1 MNTGSP
7 PSDSHKPMQNDAQ
20 DPRPGRRFSAP
31 DPGTDTNQ
39 HASANAPREDQVRNN
54 APGADEP
61 APGQYF
67 SPDTDSLPLVIDTP
81 DQDTHTERGLAESLS
96 RPRKR
101 RWGLL
106 GLLAGGVTLGAVELG
121 VSLPTS
127 LASGDWFG
135 LGWQTLGLV
144 AIGLGSGAL
153 LRELFRLR
161 RLRRHDKLREALNQ
175 LPQASHKRAL
185 ATAQALRQ
193 DLELDDD
200 HPHWQAFVAASQPHH
215 DGQDIQ
221 VLLDHHLLAPR
232 DREASRLISR
242 MSSETAVLVAV
253 SPLTLVDMA
262 LVAWRHLA
270 MIDRLSRLY
279 GLELNYA
286 SRLRLLRHVLR
297 DMAFAGVS
305 EMASDASMQLV
316 SMNLAG
322 KLSTRAAQGLGVGLL
337 GARLGLR
344 TQRLVRPLSFTEDQR
359 PRLSDLRSEM
369 WKRLRRLESRT
380 PESEQ

>member
-1 MNTGSP
+1 MTSSP
-7 PSDSHKPMQNDAQ
+7 QDQNQ
-20 DPRPGRRFSAP
+20 DPRPGRRFAMP
-31 DPGTDTNQ
+31 EQ
-39 HASANAPREDQVRNN
+39 
-54 APGADEP
+54 GAKPSQAEPAAP
-61 APGQYF
+61 APGVRF
-67 SPDTDSLPLVIDTP
+67 SPDAPSQPLVIDTP
-81 DQDTHTERGLAESLS
+81 DEESAAERGLADSLS

-106 GLLAGGVTLGAVELG
+106 GLLAGGVTLGVIELG
-121 VSLPTS
+121 LSLPAS
-127 LASGDWFG
+127 LAAGDWLS
-135 LGWQTLGLV
+135 LGWQSLGLV
-144 AIGLGSGAL
+144 AIGLGSVAL
-153 LRELFRLR
+153 IRELFRLR
-161 RLRRHDKLREALNQ
+161 RLRRHDRLREALDA
-175 LPQASHKRAL
+175 LPQADHRRAL
-185 ATAQALRQ
+185 TTAQSLRQ
-193 DLELDDD
+193 DLALDDD
-200 HPHWQAFVAASQPHH
+200 HPHWQAFLAASQPHH

-221 VLLDHHLLAPR
+221 ALLDHHLLAPR
-232 DREASRLISR
+232 DREARRLISR

-286 SRLRLLRHVLR
+286 ARLRLLRHVLR

-305 EMASDASMQLV
+305 EMASDASMQLL

-344 TQRLVRPLSFTEDQR
+344 TQRLVRPLAFTEDQR
-359 PRLSDLRSEM
+359 PRLSDLRSEL
-369 WKRLRRLESRT
+369 WQRLRRLETRASD
-380 PESEQ
+380 SNS

>member
-1 MNTGSP
+1 MNSRHSS
-7 PSDSHKPMQNDAQ
+7 SDTQKNNQRHNENQNGKQGQ
-20 DPRPGRRFSAP
+20 DPRPGRRFSLPEQDAEP
-31 DPGTDTNQ
+31 TESSNSRPNPT
-39 HASANAPREDQVRNN
+39 
-54 APGADEP
+54 EP
-61 APGQYF
+61 APGQQF
-67 SPDTDSLPLVIDTP
+67 SPDTDSQPLIIDTP
-81 DQDTHTERGLAESLS
+81 DQDSQAERSLADSLS

-106 GLLAGGVTLGAVELG
+106 GLLGGGVTLGVIELG
-121 VSLPTS
+121 LSLPAS
-127 LASGDWFG
+127 LASGDWLS
-135 LGWQTLGLV
+135 LGWHALALL
-144 AIGLGSGAL
+144 AIGLGTTAL
-153 LRELFRLR
+153 VRELFRLR
-161 RLRRHDKLREALNQ
+161 RLRRHDKLRNALDA
-175 LPQASHKRAL
+175 LPHETHRRAL
-185 ATAQALRQ
+185 ATAQALRH
-193 DLELDDD
+193 DLNLDDD
-200 HPHWQAFVAASQPHH
+200 HPHWQAFLAASQPHH
-215 DGQDIQ
+215 DGRDIQ

-286 SRLRLLRHVLR
+286 ARLRLLRHVLR

-344 TQRLVRPLSFTEDQR
+344 AQRLVRPLAFADDQR
-359 PRLSDLRSEM
+359 PRLSDLRSDM
-369 WKRLRRLESRT
+369 WQRLRRLESRT
-380 PESEQ
+380 PTSDKSDL

>member
-1 MNTGSP
+1 MTSP
-7 PSDSHKPMQNDAQ
+7 NPSAQDQNQ
-20 DPRPGRRFSAP
+20 DPRPSRRFTMPGQENEPTQAKP
-31 DPGTDTNQ
+31 DQARPSQARPSLSKTDQ
-39 HASANAPREDQVRNN
+39 AQCA
-54 APGADEP
+54 EP
-61 APGQYF
+61 APGLRF
-67 SPDTDSLPLVIDTP
+67 APDAPSQPLVIDTP
-81 DQDTHTERGLAESLS
+81 SEDGYAEQGLADSLS

-106 GLLAGGVTLGAVELG
+106 GLLAGGVTLGVVELG
-121 VSLPTS
+121 LALPAS
-127 LASGDWFG
+127 LATGDWLS
-135 LGWQTLGLV
+135 LGWQALGLT
-144 AIGLGSGAL
+144 AIGLGSTAL
-153 LRELFRLR
+153 IRELFRLR
-161 RLRRHDKLREALNQ
+161 RLRRHDQLREVLGA
-175 LPQASHKRAL
+175 LPQADHRRAMV
-185 ATAQALRQ
+185 TAQALRR
-193 DLELDDD
+193 DLDLDDD
-200 HPHWQAFVAASQPHH
+200 APHWQAFLTASQPHH

-221 VLLDHHLLAPR
+221 ALLDHYLLAPR
-232 DREASRLISR
+232 DREARRLISR

-286 SRLRLLRHVLR
+286 ARLRLLRHVLR

-305 EMASDASMQLV
+305 EMASDASMQLL

-344 TQRLVRPLSFTEDQR
+344 TQRLVRPLAFSDGQQ
-359 PRLSDLRSEM
+359 PHLSDLRSEL
-369 WKRLRRLESRT
+369 WQRLRRLEARA
-380 PESEQ
+380 PESDS